1 MKKIIAAAVATAF
14 VAPAFAADITITGEM
29 EYQYVQTSGAADSM
43 TNDDNQIN
51 VVISEELPNGW
62 TISGQQTIANDS
74 TDNASHDGGKLS
86 LSNAEFGTISIG
98 DNDAALDSMNEY
110 ATGAPEEGGDVAKG
124 VDASIL
130 YSFPTI
136 MPGLSINVSHN
147 PATGLTSTDGKGDG
161 YAVTYT
167 SGAVS
172 VFAGSG
178 SAGAIDYNG
187 AGIKYSSGGITV
199 AYEISEETNATTAT
213 SDDEGTGLFASYRMG
228 DLEFGI
234 ETQKDETVTNAG
246 AKTVNVDQTISYVQ
260 YHWGS
265 NVDVYVENMSSDV
278 AATADEVT
286 VGLEYTF

>member
-14 VAPAFAADITITGEM
+14 VAPAMAADITITGEM
-29 EYQYVQTSGAADSM
+29 EYQYVQTSGATDSM

-51 VVISEELPNGW
+51 VVITEELSNGW
-62 TISGQQTIANDS
+62 TISGQQTIANNAGD
-74 TDNASHDGGKLS
+74 ASHDGGKLA
-86 LSNAEFGTISIG
+86 LSNAEFGKLSIG

-136 MPGLSINVSHN
+136 MPGLSINVSHQ
-147 PATGLTSTDGKGDG
+147 PATGLSSTDGKGDG

-167 SGAVS
+167 AGSIS

-178 SAGAIDYNG
+178 TAGAVDYNG
-187 AGIKYSSGGITV
+187 AGIKYSSGPITV
-199 AYEISEETNATTAT
+199 AYEISEETNATTVT
-213 SDDEGTGLFASYRMG
+213 SDDEGKGLFASYKMG
-228 DLEFGI
+228 DIEFGI
-234 ETQKDETVTNAG
+234 ETQKDETVSNAG
-246 AKTVNVDQTISYVQ
+246 AKTVNIDETISYVQ

-265 NVDVYVENMSSDV
+265 NVDVYIENMSSDV
-278 AATADEVT
+278 ATVADEVT
-286 VGLEYTF
+286 IGLEYTF